1 MTSQGAE
8 PPTGRRGRRPG
19 WPGWTT
25 RQWLRR
31 ATAAAFV
38 LLILLG
44 ALGGWAFARTSTL
57 TSAIVDR
64 ASPAYVQ
71 AVLLQ
76 TALVNQETGIRGYGL
91 SGQTQFLSPYTDGLA
106 GQRSATV
113 QLRSLL
119 AGDARDLAALN
130 EVLARADAWQQEI
143 ATPIAAAP
151 PGKPIALAT
160 ERADQGIALFNAVRT
175 AAGAQQQQLLDAR
188 QQARN
193 SQARA
198 ADLCTWVFTAIAAVI
213 LLLAVLVFEGLRRG
227 ITIPLGR
234 LSTDARQVA
243 DGDLDHVIAAT
254 GPLDLRILAEDVEGM
269 RKRLLE
275 ELVVSDRSRLQL
287 DEQAAELRRSNAE
300 LEQFAYVASHDLQE
314 PLRKV
319 ASFCQLLQRRY
330 AGQLDERADQYI
342 DFAVDGATRMQ
353 VLINDLLTFSRVGR
367 VNSRLGP
374 VDLERVFAGALDAV
388 SFAVTESGAQ
398 ITHDPLPEVTGDAS
412 QLGMLLQ
419 NLLGNAVKFR
429 SPDRSP
435 EIHLSAE
442 RAEDGWRFA
451 VSDNGIGISP
461 EYADR
466 VFIIFQRLHTKESYP
481 GTGIGL
487 ALCKKIVEFHGG
499 TIGVDP
505 DYSPG
510 TRITFSLAD
519 SESPES
525 GTTVG
530 TGTNAAASATDQ
542 PTAEPQP

>member
-1 MTSQGAE
+1 
-8 PPTGRRGRRPG
+8 
-19 WPGWTT
+19 
-25 RQWLRR
+25 
-31 ATAAAFV
+31 
-38 LLILLG
+38 
-44 ALGGWAFARTSTL
+44 
-57 TSAIVDR
+57 
-64 ASPAYVQ
+64 
-71 AVLLQ
+71 
-76 TALVNQETGIRGYGL
+76 
-91 SGQTQFLSPYTDGLA
+91 
-106 GQRSATV
+106 
-113 QLRSLL
+113 
-119 AGDARDLAALN
+119 
-130 EVLARADAWQQEI
+130 
-143 ATPIAAAP
+143 
-151 PGKPIALAT
+151 
-160 ERADQGIALFNAVRT
+160 
-175 AAGAQQQQLLDAR
+175 
-188 QQARN
+188 
-193 SQARA
+193 
-198 ADLCTWVFTAIAAVI
+198 
-213 LLLAVLVFEGLRRG
+213 
-227 ITIPLGR
+227 
-234 LSTDARQVA
+234 
-243 DGDLDHVIAAT
+243 
-254 GPLDLRILAEDVEGM
+254 
-269 RKRLLE
+269 
-275 ELVVSDRSRLQL
+275 
-287 DEQAAELRRSNAE
+287 
-300 LEQFAYVASHDLQE
+300 
-314 PLRKV
+314 V

-419 NLLGNAVKFR
+419 NLFGNAVKFR

-442 RAEDGWRFA
+442 RADDGWRFA

-510 TRITFSLAD
+510 TRITFSLSD
-519 SESPES
+519 SGSPEG
-525 GTTVG
+525 GTAEGVG
-530 TGTNAAASATDQ
+530 AGAAAVVAGTAAATAASASTTDQ
-542 PTAEPQP
+542 STAEPQP